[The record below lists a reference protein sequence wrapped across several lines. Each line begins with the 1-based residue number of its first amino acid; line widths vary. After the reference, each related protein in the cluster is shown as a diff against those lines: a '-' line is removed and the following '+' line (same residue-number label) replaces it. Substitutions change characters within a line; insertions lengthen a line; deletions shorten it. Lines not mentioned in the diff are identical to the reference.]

1 MMIGL
6 LTLVVLSIGLSSPLT
21 HALLGCSW
29 SGSMGGPGGEAMCPS
44 PKLKEKCP
52 LTPSYDQVNNLWAC
66 PSYDKTSGGKYYAQ
80 CTKGTGP
87 NPLCASDNKC
97 CCPKDGC
104 WTPPFFNWIIAACK
118 GSGCGGYVN
127 NEATQEFKDMGTN
140 LLVNYVATYQWN
152 SSTKE
157 WNLLPDSSF
166 NTDGSRPPMDV
177 VKPNGGLNNAE
188 EAWLKPQPGGAAA
201 WTWGYYPA
209 GAKGAG
215 GPAIPYNS
223 ANHTCQYGNDNCWA
237 SGNARGEIDFLE
249 SVWTTNSGAT
259 DDYRR
264 LYATQW
270 NQIGR
275 SFVGDMGSTCNA
287 DGGWFESVT
296 SNNYFLGTKPNETN
310 PVIFAAVVDSVGTF
324 IYRLLAAEENH
335 IWPGLTRKTAACTL
349 VSRPTTRPPN
359 PGPPCS
365 DSYPYCALF
374 LPNCQSK
381 VWGGVG
387 PPGAMNE
394 GCKVNA
400 QQGWCQ
406 NWWVLMDNTRQWL
419 WPEGGRKSVVQF
431 QPPAQAVEMP

>member
-209 GAKGAG
+209 GVKGAG
-215 GPAIPYNS
+215 
-223 ANHTCQYGNDNCWA
+223 
-237 SGNARGEIDFLE
+237 
-249 SVWTTNSGAT
+249 
-259 DDYRR
+259 
-264 LYATQW
+264 
-270 NQIGR
+270 
-275 SFVGDMGSTCNA
+275 
-287 DGGWFESVT
+287 
-296 SNNYFLGTKPNETN
+296 
-310 PVIFAAVVDSVGTF
+310 
-324 IYRLLAAEENH
+324 
-335 IWPGLTRKTAACTL
+335 
-349 VSRPTTRPPN
+349 
-359 PGPPCS
+359 
-365 DSYPYCALF
+365 
-374 LPNCQSK
+374 
-381 VWGGVG
+381 
-387 PPGAMNE
+387 PPGMLFVLSADRACME
-394 GCKVNA
+394 FGMVN
-400 QQGWCQ
+400 
-406 NWWVLMDNTRQWL
+406 VEPSDTRQG
-419 WPEGGRKSVVQF
+419 PSYSIQQR
-431 QPPAQAVEMP
+431 